1 MKLSETIGALAK
13 ALAQCQGEISNA
25 TKNAINPHFKSK
37 YADLG
42 EVLDAIR
49 PFSSKYGLAFS
60 QCPSMKADGRF
71 YIETVLLH
79 ESGEYIIFE
88 PSETTLSRNDAQGVG
103 SATTYL
109 RRYSIAGVFG
119 IAQEDDDAKKAIEK
133 DPAKVEAPARPK
145 SPAERASE
153 YVDTNAQ
160 GEHRN
165 LWLVL
170 LSECKTDADKIA
182 LAKDLYEAI
191 NPADFTNAPA

>member
-25 TKNAINPHFKSK
+25 TKNAMNPHFKSK

-60 QCPSMKADGRF
+60 QCPAMKADGRF
-71 YIETVLLH
+71 YLETVLLH
-79 ESGEYIIFE
+79 ESGEYIIFD
-88 PSETTLSRNDAQGVG
+88 PSETTLGKNDAQGVG

-119 IAQEDDDAKKAIEK
+119 ISQEDDDANKATEK
-133 DPAKVEAPARPK
+133 APAQPQANI
-145 SPAERASE
+145 AELVIIIERVKARI
-153 YVDTNAQ
+153 NALP
-160 GEHRN
+160 ETHHAEWTAK
-165 LWLVL
+165 LPL
-170 LSECKTDADKIA
+170 CKTREELIA
-182 LAKDLYEAI
+182 LGTGAKELAEALKG
-191 NPADFTNAPA
+191 NAPA